1 MLHSAPSHAVLKK
14 VKTASHYNVPCRLS
28 LLRYEMSVK
37 IHPLHLHTS
46 AHLHKDRQ
54 YLTTILLG
62 RFSLSAIAEISL
74 KAFIRLRSLAFICRA
89 ANKKYHLKF
98 PEPNTAH

>member
-1 MLHSAPSHAVLKK
+1 MFLG
-14 VKTASHYNVPCRLS
+14 RLS
-28 LLRYEMSVK
+28 LLRCVMSVK
-37 IHPLHLHTS
+37 FIPFHLHTS

-62 RFSLSAIAEISL
+62 RFSLSAIAEMSL

-98 PEPNTAH
+98 PEPTQHTNAPITRTIINALSTVLLHK